1 MARNEEKGQL
11 MMNRWVDSVERGG
24 AGVQRGKRPYLA
36 SECDDV
42 KDAEYWRREI
52 IKEITI
58 LVRDI
63 QNAGLGEHTLRD
75 MNDLINK
82 KLREKGHW
90 ERRIRELGGPNYKR
104 SRSQFDGESV
114 KGNQGYMYFG
124 AVKNLPGVRELFEK
138 PKARKQRRTRH
149 DMYKNVDPDY
159 YGYRDEES
167 GTLILAE
174 MDAEVEMVEEAM
186 REWRSLQRKRRENG
200 ETYEKEPD
208 PRTRDNEAEA
218 GVLDVVER
226 VPDQDE
232 IEKIILERKKRALL
246 ERFSEGG
253 HWAGK

>member
-11 MMNRWVDSVERGG
+11 MMNRWVDSVEKGG
-24 AGVQRGKRPYLA
+24 SSRGKRPYLA

-52 IKEITI
+52 IREVTV

-82 KLREKGHW
+82 KLREKDHW

-104 SRSQFDGESV
+104 GRSQFDGMTV
-114 KGNQGYMYFG
+114 KGSQGYMYFG

-138 PKARKQRRTRH
+138 PADRKQRRTRH
-149 DMYKNVDPDY
+149 DMYKSVDPDY
-159 YGYRDEES
+159 YGYRDEED
-167 GTLILAE
+167 GALLLAE
-174 MDAEVEMVEEAM
+174 MEAETSMVEEAM
-186 REWRSLQRKRRENG
+186 KEWRTEQKKRKEDGESYEEEPEPRKR
-200 ETYEKEPD
+200 D
-208 PRTRDNEAEA
+208 DAEA

-232 IEKIILERKKRALL
+232 IEKIVLERKKQALL
-246 ERFSEGG
+246 EKFAEGG
-253 HWAGK
+253 GMAVP